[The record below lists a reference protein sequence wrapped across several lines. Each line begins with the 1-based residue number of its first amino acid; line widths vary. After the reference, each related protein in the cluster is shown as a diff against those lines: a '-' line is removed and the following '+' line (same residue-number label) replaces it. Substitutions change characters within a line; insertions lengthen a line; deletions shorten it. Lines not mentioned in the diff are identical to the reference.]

1 MKLFFAGATHA
12 GQSRV
17 REQIRVTL
25 KTPLMRNT
33 NSKLNNNLILI
44 IPKKNGFLTIGAQ

>member
-17 REQIRVTL
+17 CEQIRVTL
-25 KTPLMRNT
+25 KTPLM
-33 NSKLNNNLILI
+33 SIYVMILNIAD
-44 IPKKNGFLTIGAQ
+44 GTWR